1 MKHCHKHKY
10 YTELWEVIK
19 EIKIVNLID
28 LRPYLHDE

>member
-10 YTELWEVIK
+10 CAGLWEVIK

-28 LRPYLHDE
+28 LDPYLHDE